1 MADCSCILCNESAE
15 GLKNKLIK
23 LTDKGSRGIRKASK
37 ERGESVDAKE
47 GDYVHEKCRRDYCL
61 KQNIDR
67 AKRQSL
73 SATPVIPRPLVRAVE
88 STFRFDRNCF
98 FCGTEVNFEYNRK
111 KSQDAFR
118 VTTLETKDS
127 VLKVCEERG
136 DSWAEVVK
144 ARLLHVHDLPAADAI
159 YHQPCSVNFRTKKQI
174 PSIYASTITPPFK
187 KERPGRPED
196 GDRTEAFERVAAWF
210 VENDDEQVTV
220 GGVVTKMEEFL
231 DEHTSA
237 YSAKYMKTKLK
248 EYFGDRI
255 IIAEINGKAELS
267 LFAPRP
273 RPFYKS
279 ITSSARTDLIR
290 NQRK

>member
-1 MADCSCILCNESAE
+1 
-15 GLKNKLIK
+15 

-37 ERGESVDAKE
+37 ERGESVHANSKE

-73 SATPVIPRPLVRAVE
+73 SATPVIPRPLVRAVV

-98 FCGTEVNFEYNRK
+98 FCGTEVNFEYKKK

-174 PSIYASTITPPFK
+174 PSIYASTITLPFRK
-187 KERPGRPED
+187 NDRDARKMATKQRPLRGLLH
-196 GDRTEAFERVAAWF
+196 G
-210 VENDDEQVTV
+210 
-220 GGVVTKMEEFL
+220 L
-231 DEHTSA
+231 
-237 YSAKYMKTKLK
+237 
-248 EYFGDRI
+248 
-255 IIAEINGKAELS
+255 
-267 LFAPRP
+267 
-273 RPFYKS
+273 
-279 ITSSARTDLIR
+279 
-290 NQRK
+290 

>member
-1 MADCSCILCNESAE
+1 M
-15 GLKNKLIK
+15 
-23 LTDKGSRGIRKASK
+23 
-37 ERGESVDAKE
+37 
-47 GDYVHEKCRRDYCL
+47 

-67 AKRQSL
+67 PKRQSL

-88 STFRFDRNCF
+88 STFRCDRNCF

-220 GGVVTKMEEFL
+220 GWWR
-231 DEHTSA
+231 A
-237 YSAKYMKTKLK
+237 
-248 EYFGDRI
+248 
-255 IIAEINGKAELS
+255 
-267 LFAPRP
+267 
-273 RPFYKS
+273 
-279 ITSSARTDLIR
+279 TSSRTLASW
-290 NQRK
+290 

>member
-15 GLKNKLIK
+15 GLKNKLIT
-23 LTDKGSRGIRKASK
+23 LTDKGSRGIRKAIK

-67 AKRQSL
+67 VKRQSL

-127 VLKVCEERG
+127 V
-136 DSWAEVVK
+136 
-144 ARLLHVHDLPAADAI
+144 
-159 YHQPCSVNFRTKKQI
+159 
-174 PSIYASTITPPFK
+174 
-187 KERPGRPED
+187 
-196 GDRTEAFERVAAWF
+196 
-210 VENDDEQVTV
+210 
-220 GGVVTKMEEFL
+220 
-231 DEHTSA
+231 
-237 YSAKYMKTKLK
+237 
-248 EYFGDRI
+248 
-255 IIAEINGKAELS
+255 
-267 LFAPRP
+267 
-273 RPFYKS
+273 
-279 ITSSARTDLIR
+279 
-290 NQRK
+290 